1 MSRVQDELAWCGAI
15 ATVISA
21 SQAAPVMTNS
31 PPKQT
36 AKYTASRQPKRIEK
50 CEMGVSLTVS

>member
-31 PPKQT
+31 PSQQT
-36 AKYTASRQPKRIEK
+36 AKYTAYRQHIDSQKESRNVKW
-50 CEMGVSLTVS
+50 VSA

>member
-15 ATVISA
+15 APVISA

-36 AKYTASRQPKRIEK
+36 AKYTASRQHIDSQKESK
-50 CEMGVSLTVS
+50 NVKWVSA